1 MKSCKIHTRK
11 KKKKKKRTG
20 AFALAKAICSDI
32 TLATSQDKI
41 KVKIKVRLKNP
52 PDSLGQNYVWYGNE
66 NGTVVYGTCRA
77 RVGINTTNKI
87 CFGFLHGPL
96 S

>member
-1 MKSCKIHTRK
+1 MQDTYKR
-11 KKKKKKRTG
+11 KKKKKRTG

-41 KVKIKVRLKNP
+41 KVRLENP
-52 PDSLGQNYVWYGNE
+52 PDPLGQNYAWYGNE

-77 RVGINTTNKI
+77 RVGINTTNKN